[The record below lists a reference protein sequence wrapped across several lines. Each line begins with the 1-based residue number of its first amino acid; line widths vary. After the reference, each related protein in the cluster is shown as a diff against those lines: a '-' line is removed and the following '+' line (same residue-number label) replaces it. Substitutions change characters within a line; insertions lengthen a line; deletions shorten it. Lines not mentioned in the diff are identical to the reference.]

1 MKKAIDE
8 LITIKHFADKYPSIR
23 NGVGVNVGYIYKL
36 INKGRN
42 IEEDWE
48 LVIVDGVHFIRENVS
63 VKPKNKKDEKNN
75 V

>member
-1 MKKAIDE
+1 MAEQIKN
-8 LITIKHFADKYPSIR
+8 LITIKHFADKYPSVR

-36 INKGRN
+36 ISKGRN

-48 LVIVDGVHFIRENVS
+48 LVIVDGVHFIKENVS
-63 VKPKNKKDEKNN
+63 VKPKKKKNEKNK